1 MPARLLLYFGRD
13 SGTSAGPL
21 PSCKPQELACHLLQV
36 SPERQRRYCRQQGR
50 WTPAVPP
57 PLRRPRDASLSAAR
71 AAAVGLLELVV
82 LVLPQVV
89 LMLGVEA

>member
-1 MPARLLLYFGRD
+1 M
-13 SGTSAGPL
+13 SAG
-21 PSCKPQELACHLLQV
+21 
-36 SPERQRRYCRQQGR
+36 
-50 WTPAVPP
+50 PP